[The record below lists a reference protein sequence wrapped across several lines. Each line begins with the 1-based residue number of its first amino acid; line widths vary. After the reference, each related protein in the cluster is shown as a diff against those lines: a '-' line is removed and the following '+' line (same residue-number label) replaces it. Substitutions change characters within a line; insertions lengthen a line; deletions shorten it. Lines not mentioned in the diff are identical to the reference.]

1 LRTKTRKLDTTAR
14 LGHNEDMTSNLD
26 SKRSS
31 ARERAISNA
40 YQREFWPAMI
50 GYVVVLV
57 PVMVWGGLD
66 GDSPWRFVWA
76 VLPVIP
82 MLWVVIAVLR
92 HIRRIDDYQRFLLLQ
107 GLGVGFAV
115 AMISSVTMGFLAIA
129 GLSIPGAGW
138 IIYGV
143 GMLAWLVTSSIARR
157 R

>member
-1 LRTKTRKLDTTAR
+1 
-14 LGHNEDMTSNLD
+14 MTSNLD

-31 ARERAISNA
+31 AGERAISKA

-50 GYVVVLV
+50 GYLVVLV

-82 MLWVVIAVLR
+82 MLWVVIAILR

-115 AMISSVTMGFLAIA
+115 AMISSVTVGFLAIA
-129 GLSIPGAGW
+129 GLAIPLAGW
-138 IIYGV
+138 IIYGA
-143 GMLAWLVTSSIARR
+143 GMLGFAIMSAVARR